1 MDDTLSPPGRL
12 GSVRTRHFRG
22 LARPAPAAPGCGPPP
37 PPPERTGAVA
47 AFATPLIFALRA
59 LCVFYMRLT
68 SPWPGVKSGAVISP
82 RKTRDLRQLHRAL
95 IDLASVMNRP
105 QRDEALI
112 KEAGIVLDRALFP
125 LLVGVERL
133 GPISVGELADRVG
146 RDHTTVSR
154 QVAKLER
161 LGLVARRPS
170 PADGRFNQAQITPG
184 GREMAEAVDSARAR
198 QAAPILAR
206 WSEQDLADLVRLM
219 RRFADDLMTLPG
231 AVDDR

>member
-1 MDDTLSPPGRL
+1 
-12 GSVRTRHFRG
+12 
-22 LARPAPAAPGCGPPP
+22 
-37 PPPERTGAVA
+37 
-47 AFATPLIFALRA
+47 
-59 LCVFYMRLT
+59 MRLT
-68 SPWPGVKSGAVISP
+68 SPGPGVKTGAVISP

-112 KEAGIVLDRALFP
+112 KEAGIALDRALFP

-133 GPISVGELADRVG
+133 GPIGVGELADRVG

-170 PADGRFNQAQITPG
+170 PADGRVNQAEITPS
-184 GREMAEAVDSARAR
+184 GREMAQAVDSARAR

-231 AVDDR
+231 AVDDG